1 LVDLT
6 FVPKVHNGV
15 QMGLR
20 GIDESLF
27 PIISPK
33 LLGEV
38 FGELQGP
45 QPPVQRP
52 RVWSNMGYF
61 MDDRSSYRFRLPGN
75 CGIFTEILN

>member
-1 LVDLT
+1 VDIT

-27 PIISPK
+27 PINAPS

-38 FGELQGP
+38 FGELQGLATIYTDGS
-45 QPPVQRP
+45 R
-52 RVWSNMGYF
+52 
-61 MDDRSSYRFRLPGN
+61 
-75 CGIFTEILN
+75 TEGLAGFGMTGTPF